1 MKAAHRRTHAAGHL
15 FSLPRKPVPQEV
27 TFVLPFLWSAIARG
41 ADSSSFNRPASKR
54 TIPVSWV
61 FTNCRHKFDNS
72 RGRLRHF
79 RSRSLDCADG
89 YRGRGYRG
97 RTVAIF
103 RDRRLH
109 ALRHREGMGESW
121 RSYRRGYGRRF
132 IFGADFA
139 SPQVFASARVPGQ
152 PAPPTLIQ
160 LLQF

>member
-1 MKAAHRRTHAAGHL
+1 MARIAPRSTVPLPSALFLSHRFLQIADINLTTLEVASGIFVVDLWIVPTVIAGG
-15 FSLPRKPVPQEV
+15 V
-27 TFVLPFLWSAIARG
+27 IAG
-41 ADSSSFNRPASKR
+41 GLSQS
-54 TIPVSWV
+54 
-61 FTNCRHKFDNS
+61 
-72 RGRLRHF
+72 
-79 RSRSLDCADG
+79 
-89 YRGRGYRG
+89 
-97 RTVAIF
+97 F